1 MLVGA
6 QGIGCGKVIE
16 VRPRLVLRSFMS
28 SWVSSRG
35 AQRSAGQALAR
46 PRATT
51 RNSFGHNALTC
62 RCAVGYTR
70 VEGRMTTRYTLTPTL
85 PPRALWES
93 LWMSLGQVIRRGNAS
108 GPATVRS
115 GRRGLEAR
123 GWRRCESAEGL
134 RLPQGSVSTE
144 RADRDPERPVALPG
158 NRGSC
163 EACEG
168 SVLRDATRARNALE
182 RGTSRGHRAI
192 AAAKPRPS
200 ATDFRGEQ
208 SLGVGS
214 ATSQVLA
221 FGLSWDL
228 RITAGRQRT
237 PRGVTAPSEGKS
249 LEEETPRALPVLT
262 DRKVAGDGK
271 RQEGEKP

>member
-1 MLVGA
+1 
-6 QGIGCGKVIE
+6 
-16 VRPRLVLRSFMS
+16 
-28 SWVSSRG
+28 
-35 AQRSAGQALAR
+35 
-46 PRATT
+46 
-51 RNSFGHNALTC
+51 
-62 RCAVGYTR
+62 
-70 VEGRMTTRYTLTPTL
+70 MTTRHPDTDTPSAGPL
-85 PPRALWES
+85 GELVDVPRAGETAR
-93 LWMSLGQVIRRGNAS
+93 QRAR
-108 GPATVRS
+108 PAAVRS

-123 GWRRCESAEGL
+123 GWRRGVRSAEGL

-158 NRGSC
+158 NRRSC
-163 EACEG
+163 EAWEG

-182 RGTSRGHRAI
+182 RETSRRHRAI

-214 ATSQVLA
+214 ATSHMLA

-228 RITAGRQRT
+228 RITAGRQWT
-237 PRGVTAPSEGKS
+237 PRGVTAPLEGKS

-262 DRKVAGDGK
+262 DWKVAGDGK